1 MGGQLRGV
9 AFPTAHRRAPHPNHR
24 PPQPPPQPPA
34 RPCPRPCPLC
44 RCQLIQGTPA
54 LQAGSGYGEHV
65 WVAKDELPEYIQQPE
80 LLSLLQQML

>member
-1 MGGQLRGV
+1 MGGQVWRH
-9 AFPTAHRRAPHPNHR
+9 PCCTAVVG
-24 PPQPPPQPPA
+24 
-34 RPCPRPCPLC
+34 CGK
-44 RCQLIQGTPA
+44 GTPA